1 MGIRKP
7 EEVRKVLGILNK
19 EFRYFVRLFTIAEDL
34 KKNAKDR
41 NKRRQAIS
49 KFNDLERFESWEQM
63 FAPVNNLKNAVSGMV
78 HLYDPGSVIEIKK
91 LVKQMEIY
99 EAQLLFDTVKRLEPL
114 MIKEPSGQT
123 NWWQQVAPIIDK
135 IIEDLQALVAVDI
148 GLRDGIKAGSTFK
161 GKLTLA
167 HAK

>member
-7 EEVRKVLGILNK
+7 EKVRKVLGILNK
-19 EFRYFVRLFTIAEDL
+19 EFRYFVRLFTIAKDL

-41 NKRRQAIS
+41 NKRRQAIG
-49 KFNDLERFESWEQM
+49 KFHQLERFESSEQM
-63 FAPVNNLKNAVSGMV
+63 FAPVSMLIGAVNDM
-78 HLYDPGSVIEIKK
+78 LPLFDPGSVIETKK
-91 LVKQMEIY
+91 LVKQMEIF
-99 EAQLLFDTVKRLEPL
+99 EKKLLFDTVERLEPL
-114 MIKEPSGQT
+114 MKKEHSGQT
-123 NWWQQVAPIIDK
+123 NWWQQVSPLIDYV
-135 IIEDLQALVAVDI
+135 IEDLQALVAVDI